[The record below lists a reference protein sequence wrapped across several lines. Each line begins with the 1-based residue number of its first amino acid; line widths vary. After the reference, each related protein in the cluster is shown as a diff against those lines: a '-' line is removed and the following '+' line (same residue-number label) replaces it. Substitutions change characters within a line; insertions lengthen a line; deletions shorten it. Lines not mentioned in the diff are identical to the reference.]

1 MNAQLAQITARYA
14 PMRVTETPEM
24 IDVTEAVKENG
35 IILEKSTESRSR
47 RQGIG
52 YRSHLTPAP
61 VADDPRTWKYSG
73 R

>member
-1 MNAQLAQITARYA
+1 MKAQEAQMTARYA

-35 IILEKSTESRSR
+35 IILESALSR
-47 RQGIG
+47 GNAAKKIG